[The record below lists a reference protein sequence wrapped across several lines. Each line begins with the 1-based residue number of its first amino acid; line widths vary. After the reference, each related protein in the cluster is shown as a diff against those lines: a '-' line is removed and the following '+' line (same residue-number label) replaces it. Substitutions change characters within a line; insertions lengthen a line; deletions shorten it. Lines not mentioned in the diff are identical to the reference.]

1 MKNPMS
7 RILKFVRIFSLVI
20 LIFIPI
26 VISSCYVDYDLATNG
41 IPIVASFFNPDYNF
55 NNVTKYYFLDTVVQ
69 INGASVTRAYDN
81 TIKNATINNLNALGW
96 TRITDSSMARD
107 PGVVVVGNVVTT
119 TSYTVTVENGCWG
132 GIWSY
137 SSCYSYDTDYN
148 YSTGTIGIVIVDVNV
163 LNGESLPIQWI
174 GLTNGVIGSGGNI
187 SQKITDGINKA
198 FSLSPYL

>member
-1 MKNPMS
+1 MS
-7 RILKFVRIFSLVI
+7 KILKFVRIFSLVI

-137 SSCYSYDTDYN
+137 SSCYSYDTEYN

-187 SQKITDGINKA
+187 SQKITDSINKA

>member
-7 RILKFVRIFSLVI
+7 KILKFVRIFSLVI

-137 SSCYSYDTDYN
+137 SSCYSYDTEYN

-187 SQKITDGINKA
+187 SQKITDSINKA